1 VSEIHEPA
9 IRLIDLYEHP
19 LVVTFNADGSAAV
32 SHPSMCAGVAAG
44 WLERLADVMR
54 AEHPAFPC
62 HWDDRRGDSEPA
74 DRPVE
79 PTVARDGS
87 LDAAAKVWTDGTG
100 HRWDLSV
107 SWDDVTG
114 VRWQWT
120 GSVDSNGAPLMRST
134 FEGGEIQPLDVIRAI
149 TGPISPGVGTE
160 G

>member
-1 VSEIHEPA
+1 VSDIDELA
-9 IRLIDLYEHP
+9 IRMIDLNEHP
-19 LVVTFNADGSAAV
+19 LVVIFNDDGSAHVA
-32 SHPSMCAGVAAG
+32 HHGMCPTLSAE
-44 WLERLADVMR
+44 WLERLAAVMR
-54 AEHPAFPC
+54 EQHPPFPC
-62 HWDDRRGDSEPA
+62 HWIRAEEEPA

-149 TGPISPGVGTE
+149 TGPIAPAVGD
-160 G
+160 GR